1 MWGGTEIRGLI
12 PAHAGKTAVGGRQTT
27 TLSAHP
33 RSRGENDAYGQLH
46 ARPLGSSP
54 LTRGKRCLSRRRSG
68 QYRLIPAHAGKTEVF
83 GLFVGALGAHPRSR
97 GENPPAVAWRVWS
110 DGSSPLTRGKHQYLG
125 WYEYDERL
133 IPAHAGKTSRGPL
146 TGRAVTAHPRS
157 RGENYTR
164 ARRTLPTGGSSPLT
178 RGKRAACQDQRSVFG
193 LIPAHA
199 GKTRGSSPSRC
210 SSRAHPRSRGENFPG
225 SPAAGEWTGSSP
237 LTRGKQALGS
247 LGSGRERL
255 IPAHAGKTG
264 CGPDDGA
271 DAGAHPRSRGEN
283 GGRVAGLRGVRGS
296 SPLTRGKHGLVFRVG
311 GYSGLIPAHAG
322 KTP

>member
-199 GKTRGSSPSRC
+199 GKTTRGHGGPYRPA
-210 SSRAHPRSRGENFPG
+210 AHPRSRGENALPVKINEV
-225 SPAAGEWTGSSP
+225 SSGSSP
-237 LTRGKQALGS
+237 LTRGKLS
-247 LGSGRERL
+247 
-255 IPAHAGKTG
+255 
-264 CGPDDGA
+264 
-271 DAGAHPRSRGEN
+271 
-283 GGRVAGLRGVRGS
+283 RVACGRGVD
-296 SPLTRGKHGLVFRVG
+296 
-311 GYSGLIPAHAG
+311 GLIPAHAG
-322 KTP
+322 KTSARITGIRARTAHPRSRGENRLRTR